1 MTQKTLYLC
10 PQKLQA
16 KLLIGWWT
24 VGDLCI
30 TLVLLLAFFLTGY
43 APFFLALCLGYL
55 FLSLRFDGK
64 SNLLG
69 GLKRHMLYHTTHQ
82 LFVKTAKEQ
91 NKPHKKALPI
101 QRVIDFKLED
111 NYVISD
117 GHYVYFYRYY
127 APNTHIMTD
136 DEIQSEIGKLGRLF
150 DTLKCS
156 FSLFAT
162 DKVENLEA
170 IKNYYLSLP
179 VRYEYIN
186 SEIVESIERSDVE
199 SSAVQRAYYIIYRT
213 DSPQEDIYSTLSG
226 HGLHVE
232 RATKAETAVLLR
244 NYFVREFL
252 NCDIYT
258 IAEEVSNIPNIKKA
272 KQVVFDRE
280 ILSRLTPHNIHF
292 SASYAEQGNCYRK
305 TLMIKNFPKDIP
317 PAALMELAKQR
328 GTTFTMRLT
337 PMNRSI
343 ARRLINNQMRQQNVR
358 RGKGMVTE
366 RIEAD
371 QDAAIIRDFY
381 ADINRNHN
389 SIYHVNVFVEIYGS
403 TRNELAEMEKEVIDI
418 LAGVSTTS
426 EHLHLEQRE
435 AFSSVQPLGTDHFL
449 ADANNMPSLTAAAL
463 FPFSSSSC
471 LDTHGMVLGN
481 TEDGGP
487 FIYDL
492 LKRTETL
499 TNSNYFTGGVAGMG
513 KSFLNKKII
522 KFLRMFG
529 VKVYIFDP
537 EGEYGDLVHQMGGT
551 VINRASGKWKN
562 NIFQVRRF
570 KSADEDDRIGLE
582 YGGETPVYYQHLS
595 WLQEQLS
602 IIHSGLSADNLR
614 ALMVMVQDMY
624 KEFGID
630 ADTDFSKLM
639 PLDYPTYTDLYTFIE
654 KHSQKEYK
662 MLTSETM
669 KQLLLHLKSCYD
681 GALSP
686 LFNGHTNIINSDFI
700 CFNMKDLLSG
710 SEERSNAVLNN
721 DFAWA
726 WQVMMQKDG
735 YTCICLD
742 EMHLFLR
749 NPYMRKLLQS
759 SVYRARK
766 YNGMIGCCTQRVLQC
781 LNSEY
786 DEEVSAILDMS
797 PTKFL
802 FHPGPVDHD
811 VIKDKLK
818 LTDGESNY
826 ISNSHK
832 GHYLVMAGHERYA
845 VHIGKMPHEDAL
857 FGSGGG
863 R

>member
-1 MTQKTLYLC
+1 MTPKKLYLC

-82 LFVKTAKEQ
+82 LFVKTVKEQ

-156 FSLFAT
+156 FTLFAT

-258 IAEEVSNIPNIKKA
+258 IAEEVANIPNIKKA

-280 ILSRLTPHNIHF
+280 ILSRLTPHSIHF
-292 SASYAEQGNCYRK
+292 SASCAEQGNCYRK

-529 VKVYIFDP
+529 VKIYIFDP

-602 IIHSGLSADNLR
+602 ILCNSVTRRPCHVRAASIRSVAAELHGTPSGHHRKKLSCPNELR
-614 ALMVMVQDMY
+614 RCA
-624 KEFGID
+624 
-630 ADTDFSKLM
+630 
-639 PLDYPTYTDLYTFIE
+639 
-654 KHSQKEYK
+654 
-662 MLTSETM
+662 
-669 KQLLLHLKSCYD
+669 
-681 GALSP
+681 
-686 LFNGHTNIINSDFI
+686 
-700 CFNMKDLLSG
+700 
-710 SEERSNAVLNN
+710 
-721 DFAWA
+721 
-726 WQVMMQKDG
+726 
-735 YTCICLD
+735 
-742 EMHLFLR
+742 
-749 NPYMRKLLQS
+749 
-759 SVYRARK
+759 
-766 YNGMIGCCTQRVLQC
+766 CC
-781 LNSEY
+781 
-786 DEEVSAILDMS
+786 
-797 PTKFL
+797 
-802 FHPGPVDHD
+802 
-811 VIKDKLK
+811 
-818 LTDGESNY
+818 
-826 ISNSHK
+826 
-832 GHYLVMAGHERYA
+832 
-845 VHIGKMPHEDAL
+845 
-857 FGSGGG
+857 
-863 R
+863 

>member
-1 MTQKTLYLC
+1 MSSKTPSKTSDWVVDGRRSLHYSGTF
-10 PQKLQA
+10 A
-16 KLLIGWWT
+16 GI
-24 VGDLCI
+24 
-30 TLVLLLAFFLTGY
+30 FLTGY

-403 TRNELAEMEKEVIDI
+403 TRNELAEMEKKS
-418 LAGVSTTS
+418 ST
-426 EHLHLEQRE
+426 
-435 AFSSVQPLGTDHFL
+435 FWPG
-449 ADANNMPSLTAAAL
+449 
-463 FPFSSSSC
+463 FPPPASTC
-471 LDTHGMVLGN
+471 TWN
-481 TEDGGP
+481 
-487 FIYDL
+487 
-492 LKRTETL
+492 
-499 TNSNYFTGGVAGMG
+499 
-513 KSFLNKKII
+513 
-522 KFLRMFG
+522 
-529 VKVYIFDP
+529 
-537 EGEYGDLVHQMGGT
+537 
-551 VINRASGKWKN
+551 SGKP
-562 NIFQVRRF
+562 F
-570 KSADEDDRIGLE
+570 
-582 YGGETPVYYQHLS
+582 HLYSRSGQIIS
-595 WLQEQLS
+595 WLMRT
-602 IIHSGLSADNLR
+602 ICP
-614 ALMVMVQDMY
+614 ALPRQRCSRFPVPP
-624 KEFGID
+624 
-630 ADTDFSKLM
+630 AWT
-639 PLDYPTYTDLYTFIE
+639 PTGW
-654 KHSQKEYK
+654 
-662 MLTSETM
+662 
-669 KQLLLHLKSCYD
+669 C
-681 GALSP
+681 
-686 LFNGHTNIINSDFI
+686 
-700 CFNMKDLLSG
+700 
-710 SEERSNAVLNN
+710 
-721 DFAWA
+721 WA
-726 WQVMMQKDG
+726 
-735 YTCICLD
+735 I
-742 EMHLFLR
+742 R
-749 NPYMRKLLQS
+749 R
-759 SVYRARK
+759 
-766 YNGMIGCCTQRVLQC
+766 
-781 LNSEY
+781 
-786 DEEVSAILDMS
+786 
-797 PTKFL
+797 
-802 FHPGPVDHD
+802 
-811 VIKDKLK
+811 
-818 LTDGESNY
+818 
-826 ISNSHK
+826 
-832 GHYLVMAGHERYA
+832 MAGR
-845 VHIGKMPHEDAL
+845 L
-857 FGSGGG
+857 FTIF
-863 R
+863 

>member
-1 MTQKTLYLC
+1 MTHKKLYLC

-30 TLVLLLAFFLTGY
+30 TLLLLLAFFLTGY

-537 EGEYGDLVHQMGGT
+537 EGE
-551 VINRASGKWKN
+551 
-562 NIFQVRRF
+562 VR
-570 KSADEDDRIGLE
+570 
-582 YGGETPVYYQHLS
+582 H
-595 WLQEQLS
+595 
-602 IIHSGLSADNLR
+602 
-614 ALMVMVQDMY
+614 
-624 KEFGID
+624 
-630 ADTDFSKLM
+630 
-639 PLDYPTYTDLYTFIE
+639 
-654 KHSQKEYK
+654 
-662 MLTSETM
+662 
-669 KQLLLHLKSCYD
+669 
-681 GALSP
+681 
-686 LFNGHTNIINSDFI
+686 
-700 CFNMKDLLSG
+700 
-710 SEERSNAVLNN
+710 
-721 DFAWA
+721 
-726 WQVMMQKDG
+726 
-735 YTCICLD
+735 
-742 EMHLFLR
+742 
-749 NPYMRKLLQS
+749 
-759 SVYRARK
+759 
-766 YNGMIGCCTQRVLQC
+766 
-781 LNSEY
+781 
-786 DEEVSAILDMS
+786 EVA
-797 PTKFL
+797 
-802 FHPGPVDHD
+802 
-811 VIKDKLK
+811 
-818 LTDGESNY
+818 
-826 ISNSHK
+826 
-832 GHYLVMAGHERYA
+832 
-845 VHIGKMPHEDAL
+845 
-857 FGSGGG
+857 
-863 R
+863 

>member
-1 MTQKTLYLC
+1 MTPKKLYLC

-82 LFVKTAKEQ
+82 LFVKTVKEQ

-156 FSLFAT
+156 FTLFAT

-213 DSPQEDIYSTLSG
+213 DSPQED
-226 HGLHVE
+226 
-232 RATKAETAVLLR
+232 
-244 NYFVREFL
+244 
-252 NCDIYT
+252 
-258 IAEEVSNIPNIKKA
+258 
-272 KQVVFDRE
+272 
-280 ILSRLTPHNIHF
+280 
-292 SASYAEQGNCYRK
+292 
-305 TLMIKNFPKDIP
+305 
-317 PAALMELAKQR
+317 
-328 GTTFTMRLT
+328 
-337 PMNRSI
+337 
-343 ARRLINNQMRQQNVR
+343 
-358 RGKGMVTE
+358 
-366 RIEAD
+366 
-371 QDAAIIRDFY
+371 
-381 ADINRNHN
+381 
-389 SIYHVNVFVEIYGS
+389 
-403 TRNELAEMEKEVIDI
+403 
-418 LAGVSTTS
+418 
-426 EHLHLEQRE
+426 
-435 AFSSVQPLGTDHFL
+435 
-449 ADANNMPSLTAAAL
+449 
-463 FPFSSSSC
+463 
-471 LDTHGMVLGN
+471 

-529 VKVYIFDP
+529 VKIYIFDP

-624 KEFGID
+624 KEFDID
-630 ADTDFSKLM
+630 ADTDFSKLT

-662 MLTSETM
+662 MLTPETM

-832 GHYLVMAGHERYA
+832 GHCLVMAGHERYA

>member
-1 MTQKTLYLC
+1 MTQKKLYLC

-305 TLMIKNFPKDIP
+305 TLMIKNFPKDTS

-337 PMNRSI
+337 PMNLS
-343 ARRLINNQMRQQNVR
+343 LI
-358 RGKGMVTE
+358 
-366 RIEAD
+366 
-371 QDAAIIRDFY
+371 
-381 ADINRNHN
+381 
-389 SIYHVNVFVEIYGS
+389 
-403 TRNELAEMEKEVIDI
+403 
-418 LAGVSTTS
+418 
-426 EHLHLEQRE
+426 
-435 AFSSVQPLGTDHFL
+435 
-449 ADANNMPSLTAAAL
+449 
-463 FPFSSSSC
+463 
-471 LDTHGMVLGN
+471 
-481 TEDGGP
+481 
-487 FIYDL
+487 
-492 LKRTETL
+492 
-499 TNSNYFTGGVAGMG
+499 
-513 KSFLNKKII
+513 
-522 KFLRMFG
+522 
-529 VKVYIFDP
+529 
-537 EGEYGDLVHQMGGT
+537 
-551 VINRASGKWKN
+551 
-562 NIFQVRRF
+562 
-570 KSADEDDRIGLE
+570 
-582 YGGETPVYYQHLS
+582 
-595 WLQEQLS
+595 
-602 IIHSGLSADNLR
+602 
-614 ALMVMVQDMY
+614 
-624 KEFGID
+624 
-630 ADTDFSKLM
+630 
-639 PLDYPTYTDLYTFIE
+639 
-654 KHSQKEYK
+654 
-662 MLTSETM
+662 
-669 KQLLLHLKSCYD
+669 
-681 GALSP
+681 
-686 LFNGHTNIINSDFI
+686 
-700 CFNMKDLLSG
+700 
-710 SEERSNAVLNN
+710 
-721 DFAWA
+721 
-726 WQVMMQKDG
+726 
-735 YTCICLD
+735 
-742 EMHLFLR
+742 
-749 NPYMRKLLQS
+749 
-759 SVYRARK
+759 
-766 YNGMIGCCTQRVLQC
+766 
-781 LNSEY
+781 
-786 DEEVSAILDMS
+786 
-797 PTKFL
+797 
-802 FHPGPVDHD
+802 
-811 VIKDKLK
+811 
-818 LTDGESNY
+818 
-826 ISNSHK
+826 
-832 GHYLVMAGHERYA
+832 
-845 VHIGKMPHEDAL
+845 HI
-857 FGSGGG
+857 
-863 R
+863 

>member
-1 MTQKTLYLC
+1 MTQKKLYLC

-170 IKNYYLSLP
+170 
-179 VRYEYIN
+179 
-186 SEIVESIERSDVE
+186 
-199 SSAVQRAYYIIYRT
+199 
-213 DSPQEDIYSTLSG
+213 
-226 HGLHVE
+226 
-232 RATKAETAVLLR
+232 
-244 NYFVREFL
+244 
-252 NCDIYT
+252 
-258 IAEEVSNIPNIKKA
+258 
-272 KQVVFDRE
+272 
-280 ILSRLTPHNIHF
+280 
-292 SASYAEQGNCYRK
+292 
-305 TLMIKNFPKDIP
+305 
-317 PAALMELAKQR
+317 
-328 GTTFTMRLT
+328 
-337 PMNRSI
+337 
-343 ARRLINNQMRQQNVR
+343 
-358 RGKGMVTE
+358 
-366 RIEAD
+366 
-371 QDAAIIRDFY
+371 
-381 ADINRNHN
+381 
-389 SIYHVNVFVEIYGS
+389 
-403 TRNELAEMEKEVIDI
+403 
-418 LAGVSTTS
+418 
-426 EHLHLEQRE
+426 
-435 AFSSVQPLGTDHFL
+435 
-449 ADANNMPSLTAAAL
+449 
-463 FPFSSSSC
+463 
-471 LDTHGMVLGN
+471 
-481 TEDGGP
+481 
-487 FIYDL
+487 
-492 LKRTETL
+492 
-499 TNSNYFTGGVAGMG
+499 
-513 KSFLNKKII
+513 
-522 KFLRMFG
+522 
-529 VKVYIFDP
+529 
-537 EGEYGDLVHQMGGT
+537 
-551 VINRASGKWKN
+551 
-562 NIFQVRRF
+562 
-570 KSADEDDRIGLE
+570 
-582 YGGETPVYYQHLS
+582 
-595 WLQEQLS
+595 
-602 IIHSGLSADNLR
+602 
-614 ALMVMVQDMY
+614 
-624 KEFGID
+624 
-630 ADTDFSKLM
+630 
-639 PLDYPTYTDLYTFIE
+639 
-654 KHSQKEYK
+654 
-662 MLTSETM
+662 
-669 KQLLLHLKSCYD
+669 
-681 GALSP
+681 
-686 LFNGHTNIINSDFI
+686 
-700 CFNMKDLLSG
+700 MKDLLSG

-832 GHYLVMAGHERYA
+832 GHCLVMAGHERYA